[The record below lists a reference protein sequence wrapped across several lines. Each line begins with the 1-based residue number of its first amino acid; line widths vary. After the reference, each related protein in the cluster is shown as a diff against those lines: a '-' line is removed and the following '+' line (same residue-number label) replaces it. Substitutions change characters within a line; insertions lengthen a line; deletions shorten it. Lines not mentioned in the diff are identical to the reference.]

1 VRSIIQINYTFNRLL
16 FSLCILALVV
26 SSCSTKKNKWPN
38 RAYHNTTSHYNSW
51 FNGNEVIKEI
61 ELNLSTAHVDN
72 FYKVIPVYR
81 LGTLEDSK
89 AILANA
95 DKSIKKGSMVIAK
108 HNMYIRGKQY
118 NRYIDDAYMLVGKG
132 NYYKREY
139 YTALEMFTFVTR
151 EAVKNNR
158 KDPIQHL
165 ANIWQARA
173 YTEIGMLSDAQ
184 MAFDRSLNDKALP
197 KSVKGELFAALTDFH
212 LRQNNYSKALEYV
225 TEAIK
230 YTKSKKFKTRLIF
243 IQGQL
248 FQKTDKL
255 KEASEAYDKVLKMNP
270 SYEMSFYSRINKA
283 RSYNSESGN
292 SLAIRALLAAMMKDP
307 KNFDLIDQIY
317 YVLGEIEEKEDK
329 EEVAIEQYN
338 KSLRASTTNQAQKG
352 LSYLAIAEI
361 YFEDKSYRLAASYYD
376 SCIATLPKDYP
387 DYKKAESI
395 QSSLAELVKRYN
407 TIERYDS
414 LLRMSN
420 LTKEQLDK
428 KLEEIIAKEEDDLK
442 KQRAKEA
449 EQRAKDEADQA
460 NGGPNTPGGAQT
472 GPGVS
477 GNGQWYFYNPSAM
490 GFGFSEF
497 RKIWGER
504 KLEDHWRRSNKQS
517 IQPVV
522 NNDPDPTG
530 DPDKAGDPKEKGKP
544 LSREDSVALAKKR
557 LIKDLPTD
565 EKQKTAF
572 ADSVLE
578 AFYALG
584 MIYRERLN
592 DLKESAKTFEEFL
605 RKYPGD
611 VSEAT
616 VYYQLYRIFLKM
628 PDNSNAEKY
637 RNLLLSKF
645 PDSEYSLIIKDPNF
659 FAASNMS
666 KKETET
672 FYEETYRLYKARE
685 YKTVLDRCRNAEI
698 RFTGNPLLAK
708 FSLLK
713 ALAIGQ
719 MKDVAAFRGA
729 LQEVV
734 KAFPGDTVEIR
745 AKDMLKSLDKA
756 QGIAPRDSAEI
767 RKPQF
772 VYKPDTTQFF
782 VVVIEDRSMNLNDF
796 KVKLSD
802 FNNQYF
808 SLKNLQV
815 ASRLLGTNYQVITV
829 QQFANKKESMDFMM
843 AVDSDD
849 ELFADMNM
857 DITDVFIISA
867 GNYQL
872 LMKEGNVSEYVD
884 FYKKVYE

>member
-1 VRSIIQINYTFNRLL
+1 M
-16 FSLCILALVV
+16 LAVAV
-26 SSCSTKKNKWPN
+26 SSCSTKKSKWPN
-38 RAYHNTTSHYNSW
+38 RAYHNTTSHYNTW
-51 FNGNEVIKEI
+51 FNGNELIKEI
-61 ELNLSTAHVDN
+61 ELNLSTAHIDN
-72 FYKVIPVYR
+72 FYKIIPIYR

-89 AILANA
+89 AIFANA
-95 DKSIKKGSMVIAK
+95 DKTIKKGSTVIAK
-108 HNMYIRGKQY
+108 HNMYIKGKQH
-118 NRYIDDAYMLVGKG
+118 NRYIDDAYMLIGKG

-139 YTALEMFTFVTR
+139 YTALEMFSFVTR

-158 KDPIQHL
+158 RDPIVHL

-173 YTEIGMLSDAQ
+173 FTEIGMLSDAQ
-184 MAFDRSLNDKALP
+184 MAFDRSLNDKAIP
-197 KSVKGELFAALTDFH
+197 KSVKGELYSALTDYQ
-212 LRQNNYSKALEYV
+212 LRQNNYTKALEYI
-225 TEAIK
+225 TEAVK
-230 YTKSKKFKTRLIF
+230 YTKNKKVRTRLIF
-243 IQGQL
+243 IQAQL

-255 KEASEAYDKVLKMNP
+255 KEASDLYDKVLKMNP

-283 RSYNSESGN
+283 RCYNSESGN
-292 SLAIRALLAAMMKDP
+292 SLAIRALLSTMLKDP

-317 YVLGEIEEKEDK
+317 YVLGEIEEKEEK
-329 EEVAIEQYN
+329 EDVAIEQYN
-338 KSLRASTTNQAQKG
+338 KSLRSSTNNLAQKG

-361 YFEDKSYRLAASYYD
+361 YFEDKSYRMAASYYD
-376 SCIATLPKDYP
+376 SCIAALPKDYP
-387 DYKKAESI
+387 DYKKVENI
-395 QSSLAELVKRYN
+395 QGSLAELVKRYN

-428 KLEEIIAKEEDDLK
+428 KLEEIIALEEAELK
-442 KQRAKEA
+442 KQKAKEA
-449 EQRAKDEADQA
+449 ELRAKEEADLA
-460 NGGPNTPGGAQT
+460 NGGNNSAGGAT
-472 GPGVS
+472 NSPGVT

-497 RKIWGER
+497 RKVWGER

-522 NNDPDPTG
+522 NNDPDPTI
-530 DPDKAGDPKEKGKP
+530 DPNKSSDPKDKGKV
-544 LSREDSVALAKKR
+544 LTREDSIDLAKKR
-557 LIKDLPTD
+557 LIKDLPSD
-565 EKQKTAF
+565 EKQKLAF
-572 ADSVLE
+572 ADSVRE

-611 VSEAT
+611 ISEPT
-616 VYYQLYRIFLKM
+616 VYYQLYRIYLKI
-628 PDNSNAEKY
+628 PDNSNAEKFK
-637 RNLLLSKF
+637 NLLLSKF
-645 PDSEYSLIIKDPNF
+645 PESEYSLIIKDPNF
-659 FAASNMS
+659 FAASNMT

-685 YKTVLDRCRNAEI
+685 YKTVVDRCRNAEI

-713 ALAIGQ
+713 ALAVGQ
-719 MKDVAAFRGA
+719 MKDVASFRGA

-734 KAFPGDTVEIR
+734 KAYPGDTVEIR

-772 VYKPDTTQFF
+772 VYKPDTLQYF
-782 VVVIEDRSMNLNDF
+782 VVVIEDRAMNLNDF

-808 SLKNLQV
+808 SLKNLQM
-815 ASRLLGTNYQVITV
+815 ASRILGTNYQVITL
-829 QQFANKKESMDFMM
+829 QQFSNKKEGMDFMM

>member
-1 VRSIIQINYTFNRLL
+1 MRSIIQFHYVNIRSLIC
-16 FSLCILALVV
+16 LCILALAV
-26 SSCSTKKNKWPN
+26 SSCSTKKSKWPN
-38 RAYHNTTSHYNSW
+38 RAYHNTTSHYNTW
-51 FNGNEVIKEI
+51 FNGNELIKEI
-61 ELNLSTAHVDN
+61 ELNLSTAHIDN
-72 FYKVIPVYR
+72 FYKIIPVYR

-89 AILANA
+89 SIFANA
-95 DKSIKKGSMVIAK
+95 DKTIKKGSTVIAK
-108 HNMYIRGKQY
+108 HNMYIKGKQH
-118 NRYIDDAYMLVGKG
+118 NRYIDDAYMLIGKG

-139 YTALEMFTFVTR
+139 YTALEMFSFVTR

-158 KDPIQHL
+158 RDPIAHL

-173 YTEIGMLSDAQ
+173 FTEIGMLSDAQ
-184 MAFDRSLNDKALP
+184 MAFDRSLNDKTIP
-197 KSVKGELFAALTDFH
+197 KSVKGELYSALTDYQ
-212 LRQNNYSKALEYV
+212 LRQNNYTKALEYI
-225 TEAIK
+225 TEAVK
-230 YTKSKKFKTRLIF
+230 YTKNKKVRTRLIF
-243 IQGQL
+243 IQAQL

-255 KEASEAYDKVLKMNP
+255 KEASDLYDKVLKMNP

-283 RSYNSESGN
+283 RCYNSESGN
-292 SLAIRALLAAMMKDP
+292 SLAIRALLSSMLKDP

-317 YVLGEIEEKEDK
+317 YVLGEIEEKEEK
-329 EEVAIEQYN
+329 EDVAIEQYN
-338 KSLRASTTNQAQKG
+338 KSLRSSTNNLSQKG

-376 SCIATLPKDYP
+376 SCIAALPKDYP
-387 DYKKAESI
+387 DYKKVENI
-395 QSSLAELVKRYN
+395 QGSLAELVKRYN

-420 LTKEQLDK
+420 LSKDQLDK
-428 KLEEIIAKEEDDLK
+428 KLEEIIALEEAELK
-442 KQRAKEA
+442 KQKAKEA
-449 EQRAKDEADQA
+449 EQRAKEDADLA
-460 NGGPNTPGGAQT
+460 NGGNNSAGGST
-472 GPGVS
+472 NSPGVT

-517 IQPVV
+517 IQPVI
-522 NNDPDPTG
+522 NNDPDPTV
-530 DPDKAGDPKEKGKP
+530 DPNKTVDPKEKAKA
-544 LSREDSVALAKKR
+544 LTREDSIDLAKKR
-557 LIKDLPTD
+557 LIKDLPSD
-565 EKQKTAF
+565 EKQKLAF
-572 ADSVLE
+572 ADSVRE

-605 RKYPGD
+605 SKYPGD
-611 VSEAT
+611 VSEPT
-616 VYYQLYRIFLKM
+616 VYYQLYRIYLKI
-628 PDNSNAEKY
+628 PDNSKAEKY
-637 RNLLLSKF
+637 KTLLLSKF

-659 FAASNMS
+659 FAASNMT

-672 FYEETYRLYKARE
+672 YYEETYRLYKARE
-685 YKTVLDRCRNAEI
+685 YKTVVDRCRNAEI

-713 ALAIGQ
+713 ALAVGQ
-719 MKDVAAFRGA
+719 MKDVASFRGA

-734 KAFPGDTVEIR
+734 KAYPGDTVEIR
-745 AKDMLKSLDKA
+745 AKDMLKSLDQA

-772 VYKPDTTQFF
+772 IYKPDTLQYF
-782 VVVIEDRSMNLNDF
+782 VVVIEDRAMNLNDF

-808 SLKNLQV
+808 SLKNLQM
-815 ASRLLGTNYQVITV
+815 ASRILGTNYQVITL
-829 QQFANKKESMDFMM
+829 QQFSNKKEGMDFMM
-843 AVDSDD
+843 AIDSDD

>member
-1 VRSIIQINYTFNRLL
+1 M
-16 FSLCILALVV
+16 LAVAV
-26 SSCSTKKNKWPN
+26 SSCSTKKSKWPN
-38 RAYHNTTSHYNSW
+38 RAYHNTTSHYNTW
-51 FNGNEVIKEI
+51 FNGNELIKEI
-61 ELNLSTAHVDN
+61 ELNLSTAHIDN
-72 FYKVIPVYR
+72 FYKIIPVYR

-89 AILANA
+89 AIFANA
-95 DKSIKKGSMVIAK
+95 DKTIKKGSTVIAK
-108 HNMYIRGKQY
+108 HNMYIKGKQH
-118 NRYIDDAYMLVGKG
+118 NRYIDDAYMLIGKG

-139 YTALEMFTFVTR
+139 YTALEMFSFVTR

-158 KDPIQHL
+158 RDPIVHL

-173 YTEIGMLSDAQ
+173 FTEIGMLSDAQ
-184 MAFDRSLNDKALP
+184 MAFDRSLNDKAIP
-197 KSVKGELFAALTDFH
+197 KSVKGELYSALTDYQ
-212 LRQNNYSKALEYV
+212 LRQNNYTKALEYI
-225 TEAIK
+225 TEAVKYIK
-230 YTKSKKFKTRLIF
+230 NKKVRTRLIF
-243 IQGQL
+243 IQAQL

-255 KEASEAYDKVLKMNP
+255 KEASDLYDKVLKMNP

-283 RSYNSESGN
+283 RCYNSESGN
-292 SLAIRALLAAMMKDP
+292 SLAIRALLSTMLKDP

-317 YVLGEIEEKEDK
+317 YVLGEIEEKEEK
-329 EEVAIEQYN
+329 EDVAIEQYN
-338 KSLRASTTNQAQKG
+338 KSLRTSTNNLAQKG

-361 YFEDKSYRLAASYYD
+361 YFEDKSYRMAASYYD
-376 SCIATLPKDYP
+376 SCIAALPKDYP
-387 DYKKAESI
+387 DYKKVENI
-395 QSSLAELVKRYN
+395 QGSLAELVKRYN

-428 KLEEIIAKEEDDLK
+428 KLEEIIALEEVELK
-442 KQRAKEA
+442 KQKAKEA
-449 EQRAKDEADQA
+449 ELRAKEEADLA
-460 NGGPNTPGGAQT
+460 NGGNNSAGGAT
-472 GPGVS
+472 NSPGVT

-497 RKIWGER
+497 RKVWGER

-522 NNDPDPTG
+522 NNDPDPTV
-530 DPDKAGDPKEKGKP
+530 DPNKTVDPKDKGKV
-544 LSREDSVALAKKR
+544 LTREDSIDLAKKR
-557 LIKDLPTD
+557 LIKDLPSD
-565 EKQKTAF
+565 EKQKLAF
-572 ADSVLE
+572 ADSVRE

-611 VSEAT
+611 ISEPT
-616 VYYQLYRIFLKM
+616 VYYQLYRIYLKI
-628 PDNSNAEKY
+628 PDNSNAEKFK
-637 RNLLLSKF
+637 NLLLSKF
-645 PDSEYSLIIKDPNF
+645 PESEYSLIIKDPNF
-659 FAASNMS
+659 FAASNMT

-685 YKTVLDRCRNAEI
+685 YKTVVDRCRNAEI

-713 ALAIGQ
+713 ALAVGQ
-719 MKDVAAFRGA
+719 MKDVASFRGA

-734 KAFPGDTVEIR
+734 KAYPGDTVEIR

-772 VYKPDTTQFF
+772 VYKPDTLQYF
-782 VVVIEDRSMNLNDF
+782 VVVIEDRAMNLNDF

-808 SLKNLQV
+808 SLKNLQM
-815 ASRLLGTNYQVITV
+815 ASRILGTNYQVITL
-829 QQFANKKESMDFMM
+829 QQFSNKKEGMDFMM

>member
-1 VRSIIQINYTFNRLL
+1 M
-16 FSLCILALVV
+16 LAVAV
-26 SSCSTKKNKWPN
+26 SSCSTKKSKWPN
-38 RAYHNTTSHYNSW
+38 RAYHNTTSHYNTW
-51 FNGNEVIKEI
+51 FNGNELIKEI
-61 ELNLSTAHVDN
+61 ELNLSTAHIDN
-72 FYKVIPVYR
+72 FYKIIPVYR

-89 AILANA
+89 AIFANA
-95 DKSIKKGSMVIAK
+95 DKTIKKGSTVIAK
-108 HNMYIRGKQY
+108 HNMYIKGKQH
-118 NRYIDDAYMLVGKG
+118 NRYIDDAYMLIGKG

-139 YTALEMFTFVTR
+139 YTALEMFSFVTR

-158 KDPIQHL
+158 RDPIVHL

-173 YTEIGMLSDAQ
+173 FTEIGMLSDAQ
-184 MAFDRSLNDKALP
+184 MAFDRSLNDKAIP
-197 KSVKGELFAALTDFH
+197 KSVKGELYSALTDYQ
-212 LRQNNYSKALEYV
+212 LRQNNYTKALEYI
-225 TEAIK
+225 TEAVKYIK
-230 YTKSKKFKTRLIF
+230 NKKVRTRLIF
-243 IQGQL
+243 IQAQL

-255 KEASEAYDKVLKMNP
+255 KEASDLYDKVLKMNP

-283 RSYNSESGN
+283 RCYNSESGN
-292 SLAIRALLAAMMKDP
+292 SLAIRALLSTMLKDP

-317 YVLGEIEEKEDK
+317 YVLGEIEEKEEK
-329 EEVAIEQYN
+329 EDVAIEQYN
-338 KSLRASTTNQAQKG
+338 KSLRTSTNNLAQKG

-361 YFEDKSYRLAASYYD
+361 YFEDKSYRMAASYYD
-376 SCIATLPKDYP
+376 SCIAALPKDYP
-387 DYKKAESI
+387 DYKKVENI
-395 QSSLAELVKRYN
+395 QGSLAELVKRYN

-428 KLEEIIAKEEDDLK
+428 KLEEIIALEEVELK
-442 KQRAKEA
+442 KQKAKEA
-449 EQRAKDEADQA
+449 ELRAKEEADLA
-460 NGGPNTPGGAQT
+460 NGGNNSAGGAT
-472 GPGVS
+472 NSPGVT

-497 RKIWGER
+497 RKVWGER

-522 NNDPDPTG
+522 NNDPDPTV
-530 DPDKAGDPKEKGKP
+530 DPNKTVDPKDKGKV
-544 LSREDSVALAKKR
+544 LTREDSIDLAKKR
-557 LIKDLPTD
+557 LIKDLPSD
-565 EKQKTAF
+565 EKQKLAF
-572 ADSVLE
+572 ADSVRE

-611 VSEAT
+611 ISEPT
-616 VYYQLYRIFLKM
+616 VYYQLYRIYLKI
-628 PDNSNAEKY
+628 PDNSNAEKFK
-637 RNLLLSKF
+637 NLLLSKF
-645 PDSEYSLIIKDPNF
+645 PESEYSLIIKDPNF
-659 FAASNMS
+659 FAASNMT

-685 YKTVLDRCRNAEI
+685 YKTVVDRCRNAEI

-708 FSLLK
+708 FSLLE
-713 ALAIGQ
+713 ALAVGQ
-719 MKDVAAFRGA
+719 MKDVASFRGA

-734 KAFPGDTVEIR
+734 KAYPGDTVEIR

-772 VYKPDTTQFF
+772 VYKPDTLQYF
-782 VVVIEDRSMNLNDF
+782 VVVIEDRAMNLNDF

-808 SLKNLQV
+808 SLKNLQM
-815 ASRLLGTNYQVITV
+815 ASRILGTNYQVITL
-829 QQFANKKESMDFMM
+829 QQFSNKKEGMDFMM